1 MVWEIC
7 TATLF
12 VVLGVLVF
20 MPKISG
26 RIADVLILGEMVIMA
41 IVLVLYAFEFRK
53 MAK

>member
-1 MVWEIC
+1 MENMYGY
-7 TATLF
+7 F
-12 VVLGVLVF
+12 VCSFRRAGF